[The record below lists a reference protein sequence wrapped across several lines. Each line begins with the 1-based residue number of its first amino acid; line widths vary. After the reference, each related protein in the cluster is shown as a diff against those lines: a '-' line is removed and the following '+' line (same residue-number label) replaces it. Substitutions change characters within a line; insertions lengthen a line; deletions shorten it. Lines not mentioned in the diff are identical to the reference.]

1 MHTPKTGFY
10 PNSKTGQKV
19 NIETV
24 IFGSFDVIF
33 RIKVYKLGGGKGIAG
48 LP

>member
-10 PNSKTGQKV
+10 PNSKTGKKV
-19 NIETV
+19 NVETL
-24 IFGSFDVIF
+24 IFGSFGIIF
-33 RIKVYKLGGGKGIAG
+33 RIKVNALGGGKGIAG